1 MIMFLKKLRIVNFKN
16 IADAELDFSPKIN
29 CILGNNGEGKTNL
42 LDAVYFLSM
51 TKSFFNLSDN
61 YLLYFGEKSCGVNG
75 EYIMQDGS
83 IESVSLGIKLMEQN
97 QGGYGKSAKRNGKPY
112 SRLSDHIGLIPI
124 VMVSP
129 ADTVLVNGSGEER
142 RRFMNYVL
150 SQTDREYLR
159 RIQSYNQLLAQRN
172 KLLKMQEISDDLLD
186 TLSQQLSSHAAYI
199 YSKRG
204 ELSAQLSLFAE
215 DYYNKLSGGRE
226 RIELKY
232 LSDLSHKP
240 MYELLQE
247 AVQRD
252 KILHYTSVGVQRDD
266 IDFMIDGYPIKK
278 IGSQGQQKSF
288 LISLKLAQFAL
299 IRRDSGEIPL
309 LLLDDVFDKLDMK
322 RVEFLLGIVSSSL
335 FGQIFITD
343 SNKVRMDRILDS
355 VGTDSRSFI
364 VEGGSYNEA

>member
-1 MIMFLKKLRIVNFKN
+1 MFLKKIRIVNFKN
-16 IADAELDFSPKIN
+16 IKEAELEFSPKIN

-61 YLLYFGEKSCGVNG
+61 YVLSFGEKSGGVNG
-75 EYIMQDGS
+75 YYVMPDGTS
-83 IESVSLGIKLMEQN
+83 ESVSIGIKLLDQN
-97 QGGYGKSAKRNGKPY
+97 SGGYGKAAKRNGKTY
-112 SRLSDHIGLIPI
+112 TRLSDHIGLIPI

-142 RRFMNYVL
+142 RRFMNFVL

-172 KLLKMQEISDDLLD
+172 KLLKMADVPDDLLD
-186 TLSQQLSSHAAYI
+186 TLSEQMSAHAAYI
-199 YSKRG
+199 YEKRSW
-204 ELSAQLSLFAE
+204 LIAQLSLSAE
-215 DYYNKLSGGRE
+215 DYYGKLSGGRE

-232 LSDLSHKP
+232 ISDLSHKP
-240 MYELLQE
+240 ISELLNE
-247 AVQRD
+247 ARQRD

-299 IRRDSGEIPL
+299 IKEYSGKIPL

-322 RVEFLLGIVSSSL
+322 RVEFLLGLVSSPL

-343 SNKVRMDRILDS
+343 SNKVRMDRILQA
-355 VGTDSRSFI
+355 VGTDSRSFS
-364 VEGGSYNEA
+364 VEGGVYNEA